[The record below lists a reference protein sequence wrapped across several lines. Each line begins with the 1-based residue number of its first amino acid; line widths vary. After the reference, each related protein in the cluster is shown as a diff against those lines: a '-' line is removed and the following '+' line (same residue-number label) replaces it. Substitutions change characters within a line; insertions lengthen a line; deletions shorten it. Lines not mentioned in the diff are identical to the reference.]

1 MAKYINADEL
11 KRAIFFNDYSPLVI
25 DENTNAV
32 VFQILRLIDAAP
44 ALEINEKEAQDNE
57 R

>member
-1 MAKYINADEL
+1 MERYINADEL
-11 KRAIFFNDYSPLVI
+11 KRAIFFNDYSPAII
-25 DENTNAV
+25 DENAHAV

-44 ALEINEKEAQDNE
+44 ALELKEEAQDNE